1 MSLTE
6 YPQKVFLKLTE
17 NSILESTRSS
27 LPEVSASALNYMI
40 EAFFPQHLSKHYA
53 TINNILIINSNC
65 AREMN
70 RGCNA

>member
-6 YPQKVFLKLTE
+6 YPQKVILKMTE

-40 EAFFPQHLSKHYA
+40 EACFPQHLSKHYA
-53 TINNILIINSNC
+53 TINNILIINLNC

>member
-27 LPEVSASALNYMI
+27 LPEVSALALNYMI
-40 EAFFPQHLSKHYA
+40 EACFPQQDVD
-53 TINNILIINSNC
+53 NNVC
-65 AREMN
+65 YPAR
-70 RGCNA
+70 